1 MPQNTSANETKG
13 FVGGFCKEN
22 IFGYDYMYDIYM
34 YILISI
40 GAKCDILP
48 VFKYD
53 SFTH

>member
-13 FVGGFCKEN
+13 FVVGFCKEN
-22 IFGYDYMYDIYM
+22 IFGYDHIYDIYE
-34 YILISI
+34 YI
-40 GAKCDILP
+40 KRDILQ